1 MKTPENLSP
10 YNSNEDKHKQVET
23 MFDAIAPDYDFMNR
37 LMSFRQD
44 LRWRKKAL
52 IQLNRFSPKIV
63 LDVAAGTGDFTLDT
77 YKISRPD
84 HITGIDLS
92 EEMLRVARQKAADA
106 GLTNLIQ
113 FEQQDCLSLTFKDG
127 TFDAITVAF
136 GVRNFENIA
145 QGLREM
151 YRVLM
156 PDGVLIILELS
167 RPERFPFNLFFKWYA
182 GFFIPIAG
190 RLFTKD
196 WKAYRYLPASIQL
209 VPQGKAMID
218 LLNNAGFKFIEYT
231 PFTFGVCS
239 FYLGVKKA

>member
-10 YNSNEDKHKQVET
+10 YNSSDDKHKQVEN
-23 MFDAIAPDYDFMNR
+23 MFDTIAPDYDFMNR

-52 IQLNRFSPKIV
+52 KQLNRFSPKSV

-77 YKISRPD
+77 FKIIHPE

-92 EEMLRVARQKAADA
+92 DEMLQIARNKTAKA
-106 GLTNLIQ
+106 GLTNVIQ
-113 FEQQDCLSLTFKDG
+113 FDQQDCLSLTFKDG
-127 TFDAITVAF
+127 TFDAVTVAF

-145 QGLREM
+145 KGLREM
-151 YRVLM
+151 YRVLK
-156 PDGVLIILELS
+156 PGGVLIILELS
-167 RPERFPFNLFFKWYA
+167 RPDRFPYNVFFKWYA
-182 GFFIPIAG
+182 GIFMPLAG

-209 VPQGKAMID
+209 VPQGEAMIS
-218 LLNNAGFKFIEYT
+218 LLDNAGFKAIEYT